1 MFKID
6 RSFVQNINHEFTP
19 SNQLLRTINAL
30 ALDLGLATTA
40 EGVENET
47 QREWLLANGFP
58 YGQGFLFAPPMP
70 LGEAIA
76 WLRHSHQPRAAA
88 KASPPPAEGW
98 SETLRPLGRRIRRA
112 LKGLR
117 DGQDRRDDHG

>member
-6 RSFVQNINHEFTP
+6 RSFVQNIDHEFTP

-40 EGVENET
+40 EGLENES
-47 QREWLLANGFP
+47 QKEWLLANGFP
-58 YGQGFLFAPPMP
+58 YAQGFLFAPPMP

-76 WLRHSHQPRAAA
+76 WLRRSPQPSLPAKPPAPAAA
-88 KASPPPAEGW
+88 RSPLPFHPLRQRLRSALR
-98 SETLRPLGRRIRRA
+98 TLI
-112 LKGLR
+112 KG
-117 DGQDRRDDHG
+117 G